1 MKKTLSLLSALMLAL
16 TINAQV
22 FIDESFDETGLPS
35 GWSYAG
41 EGNNSIIVSS
51 SNHAGGEP
59 NEIAITSSN
68 QGYPD
73 FNGYARVVSPA
84 CDLTGVGDFLVSFK
98 YGIELYEAYNM
109 FEMGISA
116 SADDGSTWFPLWR
129 TLFDMYIYG
138 EINETVSLPEDW
150 DKSNVKFCVYV
161 WGNSQYLWHACFD
174 DICVSVQKD
183 NDVAVTSINIADII
197 GIGENKVSF
206 TVLNKGSNVVTDL
219 TAKYQFEGYEEVS
232 QNFSTNIDP
241 FTSTDLTFDVPTDI
255 QSLNDLT
262 LTVNVTA
269 VNNTTDDNESD
280 NTFDKELSIAMGT
293 AQRIPMIE
301 HFSSSS
307 CHPCVSVN
315 ASMKAL
321 TNDNPGKYTYVKY
334 STSWPSPVDTHYTP
348 ECDAKAQY
356 YGVSGVPVIMLDGTD
371 RGTPVSQTTL
381 DDRYNTPAITDVRGA
396 FNIDGNILHVT
407 ADFMSFANMSDVKA
421 FVTVNEKVIEKNGA
435 NGESEF
441 RHILLTM
448 LGGVSGTDIE
458 LEAGKYQRLEFTH
471 DMSTTKMQDIN
482 DLEVALWL
490 QNLTTK
496 EVFNSHFAYEYTDHC
511 YPVQNL
517 NLNIEDGNL
526 SITFEAPEQGAPIGY
541 NVYKNGILIAEN
553 TTELSHNITAD
564 DMNIISVVALY
575 EDEMTSVPVVEL
587 DGAGIGVVETT
598 TSENT
603 FNIYPNPAKD
613 FVKVSIADG
622 QHTTV
627 KIYNTLGM
635 LVETRLATSATN
647 EIEINVSEYNPG
659 IYFINISNE
668 EYNVTKKIV
677 VE

>member
-22 FIDESFDETGLPS
+22 FIDETFDETGLPS

-41 EGNNSIIVSS
+41 EGNSSIIISS
-51 SNHAGGEP
+51 SNFAGGEP

-98 YGIELYEAYNM
+98 YGMELYEAYNM
-109 FEMGISA
+109 FEMGIAA

-138 EINETVSLPEDW
+138 EVNETVSLPEDW

-174 DICVSVQKD
+174 DIGVSVQKD
-183 NDVAVTSINIADII
+183 NDVAVTNINTADII

-206 TVLNKGSNVVTDL
+206 SVSNNGSNVVTDL

-280 NTFDKELSIAMGT
+280 NTLDKDLSVAWGT

-307 CHPCVSVN
+307 CSPCVSVN
-315 ASMKAL
+315 ASMKTL
-321 TNDNPGKYTYVKY
+321 TNNNPGKYTYVKY
-334 STSWPSPVDTHYTP
+334 STSWPSPTDTHYIP
-348 ECDAKAQY
+348 ECDVKAQY

-435 NGESEF
+435 YGESEF

-458 LEAGKYQRLEFTH
+458 LKAGEYQRLEFTH

-490 QNLTTK
+490 QDLTTK

-613 FVKVSIADG
+613 FVKVSTDNG
-622 QHTTV
+622 QQTTV
-627 KIYNTLGM
+627 RIYNTLGM

-677 VE
+677 IE

>member
-1 MKKTLSLLSALMLAL
+1 MLAL

-41 EGNNSIIVSS
+41 EGNSSIIISS

-59 NEIAITSSN
+59 NEVAVVSSN

-84 CDLTGVGDFLVSFK
+84 CDLTGVVDFLVSFK

-109 FEMGISA
+109 FEMGIAA

-129 TLFDMYIYG
+129 TLFDMYING
-138 EINETVSLPEDW
+138 EVNETVSLPEDW

-183 NDVAVTSINIADII
+183 NDVAVTNINTADII

-206 TVLNKGSNVVTDL
+206 SVSNNGSNVVTDL

-280 NTFDKELSIAMGT
+280 NTLDKELSIAMGT

-315 ASMKAL
+315 ASMKTL

-348 ECDAKAQY
+348 ECDARAQY
-356 YGVSGVPVIMLDGTD
+356 YGVTGVPAIMSDGTD

-407 ADFMSFANMSDVKA
+407 ADFMSFTNMSNVKA

-458 LEAGKYQRLEFTH
+458 LKAGEYQRLEFTH

-553 TTELSHNITAD
+553 TTELSYNITAD

-603 FNIYPNPAKD
+603 FNIYPNPAND
-613 FVKVSIADG
+613 YVKVSTDNG
-622 QHTTV
+622 QQTTV
-627 KIYNTLGM
+627 RIYNTLGM
-635 LVETRLATSATN
+635 LVGTRLATSATN

>member
-1 MKKTLSLLSALMLAL
+1 MLAL

-41 EGNNSIIVSS
+41 EGNSSIIISS
-51 SNHAGGEP
+51 SNFAGGEP

-98 YGIELYEAYNM
+98 YGMELYEAYNM
-109 FEMGISA
+109 FEMGIAA

-174 DICVSVQKD
+174 DIGVSVQKD
-183 NDVAVTSINIADII
+183 NDVAVTNINTADII

-206 TVLNKGSNVVTDL
+206 SVSNNGSNVVTDL
-219 TAKYQFEGYEEVS
+219 SAKYQFEGYEEVS

-280 NTFDKELSIAMGT
+280 NTLDKELSIAMGT

-307 CHPCVSVN
+307 CFPCVSVN

-334 STSWPSPVDTHYTP
+334 STSWPSPVDTHYIP

-381 DDRYNTPAITDVRGA
+381 DDR
-396 FNIDGNILHVT
+396 
-407 ADFMSFANMSDVKA
+407 
-421 FVTVNEKVIEKNGA
+421 
-435 NGESEF
+435 
-441 RHILLTM
+441 
-448 LGGVSGTDIE
+448 
-458 LEAGKYQRLEFTH
+458 
-471 DMSTTKMQDIN
+471 
-482 DLEVALWL
+482 
-490 QNLTTK
+490 
-496 EVFNSHFAYEYTDHC
+496 
-511 YPVQNL
+511 
-517 NLNIEDGNL
+517 
-526 SITFEAPEQGAPIGY
+526 
-541 NVYKNGILIAEN
+541 
-553 TTELSHNITAD
+553 
-564 DMNIISVVALY
+564 
-575 EDEMTSVPVVEL
+575 
-587 DGAGIGVVETT
+587 
-598 TSENT
+598 
-603 FNIYPNPAKD
+603 
-613 FVKVSIADG
+613 
-622 QHTTV
+622 
-627 KIYNTLGM
+627 
-635 LVETRLATSATN
+635 
-647 EIEINVSEYNPG
+647 
-659 IYFINISNE
+659 
-668 EYNVTKKIV
+668 
-677 VE
+677 

>member
-1 MKKTLSLLSALMLAL
+1 MLAL

-41 EGNNSIIVSS
+41 EGNSSIIISS
-51 SNHAGGEP
+51 SNFAGGEP

-109 FEMGISA
+109 FEMGIAA

-138 EINETVSLPEDW
+138 EVNETVSLPEDW

-174 DICVSVQKD
+174 DIGVSVQKD
-183 NDVAVTSINIADII
+183 NDVTVTDININDII
-197 GIGENKVSF
+197 GIGENEVSF
-206 TVLNKGSNVVTDL
+206 SVKNNGSNVVTDI

-232 QNFSTNIDP
+232 QNFTTNIEP
-241 FTSTDLTFDVPTDI
+241 FTGADLTFDVPTDI
-255 QSLNDLT
+255 QSLDDLT

-280 NTFDKELSIAMGT
+280 NTLEKDLSVAWGT

-307 CHPCVSVN
+307 CTPCVSVN
-315 ASMKAL
+315 ASMKTL
-321 TNDNPGKYTYVKY
+321 TNNNPGKYTYVKY
-334 STSWPSPVDTHYTP
+334 STSWPSPTDTHYIP
-348 ECDAKAQY
+348 ECDVKAQY
-356 YGVSGVPVIMLDGTD
+356 YGVSGVPVIMLDGED
-371 RGTPVSQTTL
+371 RGTPITQATL
-381 DDRYNTPAITDVRGA
+381 DSRFNTPAIADVRGA
-396 FNIDGNILHVT
+396 FNIDGNTLHVT
-407 ADFMSFANMSDVKA
+407 ADFMSYANMSDVKA
-421 FVTVNEKVIEKNGA
+421 FVTVNEKVIEKNGT

-441 RHILLTM
+441 RHILLKM
-448 LGGVSGTDIE
+448 LGGVSGTDVE
-458 LEAGKYQRLEFTH
+458 LKAGEYQRLEFTH

-490 QNLTTK
+490 QDLTTK

-517 NLNIEDGNL
+517 RLIEEDGNI
-526 SITFEAPEQGAPIGY
+526 SVTFEAPEQGTPIGY
-541 NVYKNGILIAEN
+541 NVYNNGVLIAEN
-553 TTELSHNITAD
+553 TTELSHSITVG
-564 DMNIISVVALY
+564 DMNIIGVVTLY
-575 EDEMTSVPVVEL
+575 EDGKTSVPVVKL
-587 DGAGIGVVETT
+587 NGSGDGVEETT
-598 TSENT
+598 FAENT

-613 FVKVSIADG
+613 FVKVSTDNG

-627 KIYNTLGM
+627 RIYNTLGM
-635 LVETRLATSATN
+635 LVEEIEMNSG
-647 EIEINVSEYNPG
+647 EIEINVSDYKSG

-677 VE
+677 IE